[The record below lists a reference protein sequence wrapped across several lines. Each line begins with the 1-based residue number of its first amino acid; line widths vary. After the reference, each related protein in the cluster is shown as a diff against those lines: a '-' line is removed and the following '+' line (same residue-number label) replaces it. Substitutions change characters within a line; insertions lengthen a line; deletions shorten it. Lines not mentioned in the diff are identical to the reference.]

1 MKDKNMLSI
10 NHQPSTI
17 NNQTG
22 IALIIVL
29 SFVLLLGIIT
39 STIVTISQLSARK
52 MAINSEREYS
62 AYIAEGAAARLQWL
76 IMLNKKLQGQ
86 NKNGSGLNKNNNRNN
101 VNPAPSKFS
110 ATGKFHDIKYYN
122 DNVKYAILDMASGFN
137 ISGFNPAGR
146 LKKLL
151 KSNAFT
157 GEEKKAFQIFLNR
170 LTDYVDRNSGANTN
184 GMENVDYA
192 NLGLAPLPRNG
203 QIQYRDEVAWIPGV
217 GKLFHPDKFGMFSA
231 FDIIPPKGIY
241 WRSKSV
247 SFFSANKFTLI
258 GKGNFTSEEADYIIR
273 SRNAW
278 LKSGSESLLSFISPE
293 MIKRIKKNFSLRDSD
308 YFTLIIQASPGKG
321 FGIRTLI
328 VSLKIGNSMMNTG
341 NQYFQYSLY

>member
-1 MKDKNMLSI
+1 MKHLKKNNLCL
-10 NHQPSTI
+10 
-17 NNQTG
+17 NNSFHIKDEG

-39 STIVTISQLSARK
+39 STIVSISQLSARK

-62 AYIAEGAAARLQWL
+62 AYVAEGAAARLQWL
-76 IMLNKKLQGQ
+76 IMLNRGQKRGQ
-86 NKNGSGLNKNNNRNN
+86 NRNSSSNKNNNNSESFALN
-101 VNPAPSKFS
+101 KFS
-110 ATGKFHDIKYYN
+110 PTGKFHNIKYYN
-122 DNVKYAILDMASGFN
+122 DDVIFCILDMSSGYN

-146 LKKLL
+146 MKSFL

-170 LTDYVDRNSGANTN
+170 LTDYVDRNPGTN
-184 GMENVDYA
+184 PDGMEDVDYS

-203 QIQYRDEVAWIPGV
+203 QMQYRDEVAWIPGS
-217 GKLFHPDKFGMFSA
+217 GKLFHPDKFGLLSA

-241 WRSKSV
+241 WQSRSI
-247 SFFSANKFTLI
+247 SFFSANKFTLM

-278 LKSGSESLLSFISPE
+278 LNSGSQSLLSFINPE
-293 MIKRIKKNFSLRDSD
+293 MIKRITKNFSLKDTG
-308 YFTLIIQASPGKG
+308 YYTLVIQASPGKG
-321 FGIRTLI
+321 FGLRTLI
-328 VSLKIGNSMMNTG
+328 VSLKISNSMNNKG